1 MAAKLLGRKCLMI
14 EIEERYCKVA
24 AARLRQNVLN
34 WEDQR

>member
-1 MAAKLLGRKCLMI
+1 MI